1 MTTRRYIELRIF
13 EALEYIKYSNEDSWS
28 FVVQVGDKK
37 ICLAGEK
44 IDENDI
50 DKKNE
55 VVNKFTEALN
65 SMEFSIDEHH
75 IIELIHNLKKVR
87 LFKFVNECI
96 NEIANFQVTTSKEKN
111 TTMNR
116 FTIQSNEYL
125 KQNIQAYFHSNYNSG
140 AGQWQVKG
148 SIENIICTL
157 KNDITPYTEAI
168 LQNVSG
174 QLEVILRTD
183 LPQILKLSGKNNLV
197 VCVVPRA
204 KVNYNSNQ
212 LYFKKTVS
220 KVANQLQ
227 GFIDGTDY
235 IKRVKDTKTTHRA
248 RSGHGGNG
256 DMPYPNIT
264 VNTCDFS
271 INVKDKDILLIDD
284 LYTNSVNI
292 DEDAIQALFDKGAKS
307 VIFYSIGAKLG
318 V

>member
-1 MTTRRYIELRIF
+1 M
-13 EALEYIKYSNEDSWS
+13 W
-28 FVVQVGDKK
+28 
-37 ICLAGEK
+37 
-44 IDENDI
+44 
-50 DKKNE
+50 
-55 VVNKFTEALN
+55 KFT
-65 SMEFSIDEHH
+65 ITP
-75 IIELIHNLKKVR
+75 KKDH
-87 LFKFVNECI
+87 KGNY
-96 NEIANFQVTTSKEKN
+96 
-111 TTMNR
+111 
-116 FTIQSNEYL
+116 YL
-125 KQNIQAYFHSNYNSG
+125 KREVQAYFNSNYSSG

-148 SIENIICTL
+148 SVENIICTL
-157 KNDITPYTEAI
+157 KNDITPYTEVI
-168 LQNVSG
+168 LQNVCS
-174 QLEVILRTD
+174 QLENILKTD
-183 LPQILKLSGKNNLV
+183 LPQVLKLSGKNSLV

-204 KVNYNSNQ
+204 KVNYNPNQ

-227 GFIDGTDY
+227 CFIDGTDY

-264 VNTCDFS
+264 VNTCNFS
-271 INVKDKDILLIDD
+271 INIKDKDILLIDD

>member
-1 MTTRRYIELRIF
+1 M
-13 EALEYIKYSNEDSWS
+13 W
-28 FVVQVGDKK
+28 
-37 ICLAGEK
+37 
-44 IDENDI
+44 
-50 DKKNE
+50 
-55 VVNKFTEALN
+55 KFTITPTKDN
-65 SMEFSIDEHH
+65 KG
-75 IIELIHNLKKVR
+75 NY
-87 LFKFVNECI
+87 
-96 NEIANFQVTTSKEKN
+96 
-111 TTMNR
+111 
-116 FTIQSNEYL
+116 YL
-125 KQNIQAYFHSNYNSG
+125 KRDVQAYFHSEYSSG
-140 AGQWQVKG
+140 AGQWQIKG

-157 KNDITPYTEAI
+157 KNDITPYTEI
-168 LQNVSG
+168 VLQNACN
-174 QLEVILRTD
+174 QLENILKTD
-183 LPQILKLSGKNNLV
+183 FPKILKLSGKNNLV

-227 GFIDGTDY
+227 GFINGTDY

-264 VNTCDFS
+264 VKTCDFS
-271 INVKDKDILLIDD
+271 INLKDKDILLIDD

>member
-1 MTTRRYIELRIF
+1 M
-13 EALEYIKYSNEDSWS
+13 W
-28 FVVQVGDKK
+28 
-37 ICLAGEK
+37 
-44 IDENDI
+44 
-50 DKKNE
+50 
-55 VVNKFTEALN
+55 KFTITPTKDN
-65 SMEFSIDEHH
+65 KG
-75 IIELIHNLKKVR
+75 NY
-87 LFKFVNECI
+87 
-96 NEIANFQVTTSKEKN
+96 
-111 TTMNR
+111 
-116 FTIQSNEYL
+116 YL
-125 KQNIQAYFHSNYNSG
+125 KREVQAYFNSKYSSG

-157 KNDITPYTEAI
+157 KNDITPYTEI
-168 LQNVSG
+168 VLQNVCG
-174 QLEVILRTD
+174 QLENILKTD
-183 LPQILKLSGKNNLV
+183 LPQVLKLSGKNSLV

-204 KVNYNSNQ
+204 KVNYNANQ

-271 INVKDKDILLIDD
+271 IYVKDRDILLIDD

-318 V
+318 QHQNCCLT